1 MTRCANHKGP
11 RRGMPALPTTAVLG
25 YLLTV
30 TSLFILPYFIFLV
43 SPVSSTPSLSTTLT
57 ALETRAPYRFYT
69 LLLSAVITAKR
80 FVTEAQLRKWALGQS
95 LVGPGWMNELSG
107 SQPGDERPRLH
118 AGSDGGDISSR
129 QPHSKRG
136 IHVRTTPRMDV
147 TVGGAIAWGSSV
159 ALSGEYRHLCLS
171 HRIF

>member
-1 MTRCANHKGP
+1 
-11 RRGMPALPTTAVLG
+11 MPALPTTAVLG

-80 FVTEAQLRKWALGQS
+80 FVTEAQLRK
-95 LVGPGWMNELSG
+95 
-107 SQPGDERPRLH
+107 
-118 AGSDGGDISSR
+118 
-129 QPHSKRG
+129 
-136 IHVRTTPRMDV
+136 
-147 TVGGAIAWGSSV
+147 
-159 ALSGEYRHLCLS
+159 
-171 HRIF
+171 